1 MIFAMQVYV
10 EFALLENFCMDF
22 CLLYGAKLL
31 SRNATKTSR
40 LILPSVVGAIIAV
53 IFPLLNLNGIFSFAL
68 KTCSAF
74 VVCACLKNFNCAKS
88 YFFFCAIFIILTFLL
103 GGALI
108 AVFSLVGVEYA
119 QGRGYI
125 ISSVPIGIP
134 LFFALA
140 LILACRVLAKKYK
153 PKASD
158 ITLTLTII
166 NKKYR
171 ATERGFFDSGNNV
184 YYRGCPVIIVP
195 YYVAEQVVD
204 VKKVK
209 GKIAVH
215 TVAGTK
221 VLPVFFVDEIL
232 IENAQKTSKFS
243 SVAVAVGES
252 LNGAIVHTDF
262 LGDFL

>member
-74 VVCACLKNFNCAKS
+74 AICACLKNFNSVKA
-88 YFFFCAIFIILTFLL
+88 YFSFCAIFIILTFLL

-158 ITLTLTII
+158 ITLTLTIT
-166 NKKYR
+166 NKKLKVK
-171 ATERGFFDSGNNV
+171 ERGFFDSGNNV
-184 YYRGCPVIIVP
+184 YYRGCPVVVVP
-195 YYVAEQVVD
+195 YCVAEQVVD
-204 VKKVK
+204 VDKVK
-209 GKIAVH
+209 GKITVH
-215 TVAGTK
+215 TVAGAK

-232 IENAQKTSKFS
+232 IEHSQKTSKFS

-262 LGDFL
+262 LGEFL